1 MSRQEADHIQK
12 SLFIDGPPDT
22 QAAVLGPLP
31 HPKAEMS
38 KCLLESTKPLEFIQP
53 LDTVRRTGFF
63 FSSFECIMVYVDGS
77 V

>member
-12 SLFIDGPPDT
+12 YLFIDGPPDT
-22 QAAVLGPLP
+22 HAAVLGPLP

-38 KCLLESTKPLEFIQP
+38 KRLLESTKSSEFMQP

-63 FSSFECIMVYVDGS
+63 FSSFECIMVCVDGS

>member
-12 SLFIDGPPDT
+12 YLFIDGPPDT
-22 QAAVLGPLP
+22 HAAVLEPLP

-38 KCLLESTKPLEFIQP
+38 KHLLEPTKPSEFIQP
-53 LDTVRRTGFF
+53 RDTVRRTGSF